1 MMYLSTLAL
10 VADFKPHYLI
20 ELKGLVTNENHYY
33 TGVKRGQYMKNT
45 HQFIVTIAVPLAIMI
60 ACLPVKAEEPSAFG
74 SGFDVQDFYKPFTRD
89 DISPKNQQSWPYYKH
104 VSAHWDEFAVHGTA
118 KISPSKN
125 PAELKLA
132 QDRLDL
138 NTSTEYDGEKSFLD
152 SMVDTQVKGFVVL
165 KDNMILAEFYDN
177 GFNVIDTNLL
187 QSAAKSYAAI
197 LVHQLV
203 NADKIK
209 LDATVESILPDFKG
223 SSMGAA
229 TVQQVLD
236 HTSGMPQLLDFHT
249 PGALG
254 QLWEIE
260 IGLQSGNPRGH
271 RALITE
277 TKANKKPGEAWQ
289 YSDMNTD
296 TLGLLAEKASGMKL
310 PELLSDLFVTI
321 GASQAG
327 SIALTSDG
335 SYSPSYGI
343 STSARDYALFH
354 QWIAQGKAPK
364 SYYASVMD
372 VKKSKFS
379 QTNPLA
385 NSTFPGVE
393 YGSQS
398 YYIAENDVIYSSGS
412 FGQQGYSDLKTGIS
426 IVFLSDWAVNWEVA
440 KGNANRERA
449 IAIINYLRLESSPN
463 YLLRK

>member
-1 MMYLSTLAL
+1 
-10 VADFKPHYLI
+10 
-20 ELKGLVTNENHYY
+20 
-33 TGVKRGQYMKNT
+33 MKII
-45 HQFIVTIAVPLAIMI
+45 HQFIATIVVPFAIMS
-60 ACLPVKAEEPSAFG
+60 ACPPVKAEEPSAFG

-89 DISPKNQQSWPYYKH
+89 DITPENQQKWPYYKH
-104 VSAHWDEFAVHGTA
+104 VSAHWDEFALHGTA

-138 NTSTEYDGEKSFLD
+138 NTEYQGEKSFLD

-165 KDNMILAEFYDN
+165 KDNVILAEFYDN
-177 GFNVIDTNLL
+177 GFNVTNTNLL
-187 QSAAKSYAAI
+187 QSAAKTYAAI

-203 NADKIK
+203 DAGKIK
-209 LDATVESILPDFKG
+209 LDAKVETILPEFKG
-223 SSMGAA
+223 TSMGVA

-260 IGLQSGNPRGH
+260 IGLQSGKPRGH

-296 TLGLLAEKASGMKL
+296 TLGLLAEKASGKKL
-310 PELLSDLFVTI
+310 PELLSDLYVTI
-321 GASQAG
+321 GANHEG
-327 SIALTSDG
+327 SIALTSDDTC
-335 SYSPSYGI
+335 SPSYGI

-364 SYYASVMD
+364 SYYASVTN

-379 QTNPLA
+379 KTNPLA
-385 NSTFPGVE
+385 KSTFPGVE

-398 YYIAENDVIYSSGS
+398 YYITENDVIYSSGS
-412 FGQQGYSDLKTGIS
+412 YGQQGYSDLKTGLS

-449 IAIINYLRLESSPN
+449 IAIINHLRLESSSN
-463 YLLRK
+463 YLLRQ

>member
-1 MMYLSTLAL
+1 MKIQFVIILSIVVSLL
-10 VADFKPHYLI
+10 V
-20 ELKGLVTNENHYY
+20 VT
-33 TGVKRGQYMKNT
+33 
-45 HQFIVTIAVPLAIMI
+45 
-60 ACLPVKAEEPSAFG
+60 PVQAEEPSAFG
-74 SGFDVQDFYKPFTRD
+74 SGFDVQDFYKPFTSD
-89 DISPKNQQSWPYYKH
+89 EINPQNQQKWPYYKY
-104 VSAHWDEFAVHGTA
+104 VSAHWDEFALHGTA
-118 KISPSKN
+118 EIRPSKN
-125 PAELKLA
+125 PTELNLA

-138 NTSTEYDGEKSFLD
+138 NTEYEDEKSFLD

-165 KDNMILAEFYDN
+165 KDNVILAEFYDN

-187 QSAAKSYAAI
+187 QSASKTYAAI

-203 NADKIK
+203 DAGKIK
-209 LDATVESILPDFKG
+209 LDAKVDSILPNFKG
-223 SSMGAA
+223 TSMGAA

-260 IGLQSGNPRGH
+260 IGLQGGKAQGH
-271 RALITE
+271 SALIKE
-277 TKANKKPGEAWQ
+277 TKANKEPGEAWQ

-296 TLGLLAEKASGMKL
+296 ALGLLAEKASGKKL
-310 PELLSDLFVTI
+310 PELLSALYATI
-321 GASQAG
+321 GANYAG

-335 SYSPSYGI
+335 TYSPSYGI

-364 SYYASVMD
+364 SYYASVTD
-372 VKKSKFS
+372 IKKSKFS
-379 QTNPLA
+379 ETNPLA
-385 NSTFPGVE
+385 DSTFPGVE

-412 FGQQGYSDLKTGIS
+412 YGQQGYSDLKTGVS

-440 KGNANRERA
+440 KGNANRSRA
-449 IAIINYLRLESSPN
+449 IAIINHLRLESSPN
-463 YLLRK
+463 YLLRQ

>member
-1 MMYLSTLAL
+1 MKIIYELIST
-10 VADFKPHYLI
+10 
-20 ELKGLVTNENHYY
+20 
-33 TGVKRGQYMKNT
+33 
-45 HQFIVTIAVPLAIMI
+45 IVVPFAIMSL
-60 ACLPVKAEEPSAFG
+60 CPPVKAEEPSAFG

-89 DISPKNQQSWPYYKH
+89 DITPENQQKWPYYKH
-104 VSAHWDEFAVHGTA
+104 VSAHWDEFALHGTA

-125 PAELKLA
+125 PAKLKLA

-138 NTSTEYDGEKSFLD
+138 NTEYEDGKSFID

-165 KDNMILAEFYDN
+165 KDNVILAEFYDN
-177 GFNVIDTNLL
+177 GFNVTDTNLL
-187 QSAAKSYAAI
+187 QSAAKTYAAI

-203 NADKIK
+203 DAGKIK
-209 LDATVESILPDFKG
+209 LDAKVETILLDFKG
-223 SSMGAA
+223 TSIGAA

-236 HTSGMPQLLDFHT
+236 HTSGMPQLLDFQ

-254 QLWEIE
+254 QLMEIE
-260 IGLQSGNPRGH
+260 IGLQGGKPRGH
-271 RALITE
+271 RALIKE
-277 TKANKKPGEAWQ
+277 TKANKNPGEAWQ

-296 TLGLLAEKASGMKL
+296 TLGLLAEKASGKKL
-310 PELLSDLFVTI
+310 PELLTDLYGAI
-321 GASQAG
+321 GANYEG

-335 SYSPSYGI
+335 TSSPSYGI

-372 VKKSKFS
+372 TKKSMFS
-379 QTNPLA
+379 KTNPLA
-385 NSTFPGVE
+385 KSTFPGVE

-412 FGQQGYSDLKTGIS
+412 FGEQGYSDLKTGIS

-440 KGNANRERA
+440 KGNANRARA
-449 IAIINYLRLESSPN
+449 IAIINHLRLESSPN
-463 YLLRK
+463 YLLRQ

>member
-1 MMYLSTLAL
+1 MKIQFAIILSIVISLL
-10 VADFKPHYLI
+10 VVTSAQAD
-20 ELKGLVTNENHYY
+20 T
-33 TGVKRGQYMKNT
+33 
-45 HQFIVTIAVPLAIMI
+45 
-60 ACLPVKAEEPSAFG
+60 PSAFG

-89 DISPKNQQSWPYYKH
+89 DITPENQQKWPYYKH
-104 VSAHWDEFAVHGTA
+104 VSAHWDEFAIHGTA

-125 PAELKLA
+125 PAKLKLA

-138 NTSTEYDGEKSFLD
+138 NTEYEDEKSFLD

-165 KDNMILAEFYDN
+165 KDNVILAEFYDN
-177 GFNVIDTNLL
+177 GFNVTDTNLL
-187 QSAAKSYAAI
+187 QSASKTYAAI

-203 NADKIK
+203 DEGKIK
-209 LDATVESILPDFKG
+209 LDAKVESILPDFKG
-223 SSMGAA
+223 TSMGVA

-260 IGLQSGNPRGH
+260 IGLQGGKAQGH
-271 RALITE
+271 SALIKE
-277 TKANKKPGEAWQ
+277 TKANKEPGEAWQ

-296 TLGLLAEKASGMKL
+296 ALGLLAEKASGKKL
-310 PELLSDLFVTI
+310 PELLSALYATI
-321 GASQAG
+321 GANYAG

-335 SYSPSYGI
+335 TYSPSYGI

-364 SYYASVMD
+364 SYYASVTD
-372 VKKSKFS
+372 IKKSKFS
-379 QTNPLA
+379 ETNPLA
-385 NSTFPGVE
+385 DSTFPGVE

-412 FGQQGYSDLKTGIS
+412 YGQQGYSDLKTGLS

-449 IAIINYLRLESSPN
+449 IAIINHLRLESSPN

>member
-1 MMYLSTLAL
+1 MKIIYELIST
-10 VADFKPHYLI
+10 
-20 ELKGLVTNENHYY
+20 
-33 TGVKRGQYMKNT
+33 
-45 HQFIVTIAVPLAIMI
+45 IVVPFAIMSL
-60 ACLPVKAEEPSAFG
+60 CSPVKAEEPSAFG

-89 DISPKNQQSWPYYKH
+89 DITPENQQKWPYYKH
-104 VSAHWDEFAVHGTA
+104 VSAHWDEFALHGTA

-125 PAELKLA
+125 PAKLKLA

-138 NTSTEYDGEKSFLD
+138 NTEYEDGKSFID

-165 KDNMILAEFYDN
+165 KDNVILAEFYDN
-177 GFNVIDTNLL
+177 GFNVTDTNLL
-187 QSAAKSYAAI
+187 QSAAKTYAAI

-203 NADKIK
+203 DAGKIK
-209 LDATVESILPDFKG
+209 LDAKVETILLDFKG
-223 SSMGAA
+223 TSIGAA

-236 HTSGMPQLLDFHT
+236 HTSGMPQLLDFQ

-254 QLWEIE
+254 QLMEIE
-260 IGLQSGNPRGH
+260 IGLQGGKPRGH
-271 RALITE
+271 RALIKE
-277 TKANKKPGEAWQ
+277 TKANKNPGEAWQ

-296 TLGLLAEKASGMKL
+296 TLGLLAEKASGKKL
-310 PELLSDLFVTI
+310 PELLTDLYGAI
-321 GASQAG
+321 GANYEG

-335 SYSPSYGI
+335 TSSPSYGI

-372 VKKSKFS
+372 TQKSMFS
-379 QTNPLA
+379 KTNPLA
-385 NSTFPGVE
+385 KSTFPGVE

-412 FGQQGYSDLKTGIS
+412 FGEQGYSDLKTGIS

-440 KGNANRERA
+440 KGNANRARA
-449 IAIINYLRLESSPN
+449 IAIINHLRLESSPN
-463 YLLRK
+463 YLLRQ

>member
-1 MMYLSTLAL
+1 
-10 VADFKPHYLI
+10 
-20 ELKGLVTNENHYY
+20 
-33 TGVKRGQYMKNT
+33 MKII
-45 HQFIVTIAVPLAIMI
+45 HQFIATIVVPFAIMSTCPPI
-60 ACLPVKAEEPSAFG
+60 KAEEPSAFG

-89 DISPKNQQSWPYYKH
+89 DITPENQQKWPYYKH
-104 VSAHWDEFAVHGTA
+104 VSAHWDEFASHGTS

-125 PAELKLA
+125 PAQLKLA

-138 NTSTEYDGEKSFLD
+138 NTEYQDEKSFLD

-165 KDNMILAEFYDN
+165 KDNVILAEFYDN
-177 GFNVIDTNLL
+177 GFNVSDTNLL
-187 QSAAKSYAAI
+187 QSAAKTYAAI

-203 NADKIK
+203 DAGKIK
-209 LDATVESILPDFKG
+209 LDAKVESILPDIKG
-223 SSMGAA
+223 TSMGAA

-260 IGLQSGNPRGH
+260 IGLQSGKPRGH
-271 RALITE
+271 RALIKE

-296 TLGLLAEKASGMKL
+296 TLGLLAEKASGKKL
-310 PELLSDLFVTI
+310 PELLSDLYVTI
-321 GASQAG
+321 GANHEG

-335 SYSPSYGI
+335 TCSPSYGI

-364 SYYASVMD
+364 SYYASVTD

-379 QTNPLA
+379 KTNPLA

-412 FGQQGYSDLKTGIS
+412 YGQQGYSDLKTGLS

-449 IAIINYLRLESSPN
+449 IAIINHLRLESSPN
-463 YLLRK
+463 YLLRQ

>member
-1 MMYLSTLAL
+1 L
-10 VADFKPHYLI
+10 VDA
-20 ELKGLVTNENHYY
+20 G
-33 TGVKRGQYMKNT
+33 
-45 HQFIVTIAVPLAIMI
+45 
-60 ACLPVKAEEPSAFG
+60 
-74 SGFDVQDFYKPFTRD
+74 
-89 DISPKNQQSWPYYKH
+89 
-104 VSAHWDEFAVHGTA
+104 
-118 KISPSKN
+118 
-125 PAELKLA
+125 
-132 QDRLDL
+132 
-138 NTSTEYDGEKSFLD
+138 
-152 SMVDTQVKGFVVL
+152 
-165 KDNMILAEFYDN
+165 
-177 GFNVIDTNLL
+177 
-187 QSAAKSYAAI
+187 
-197 LVHQLV
+197 
-203 NADKIK
+203 KIK
-209 LDATVESILPDFKG
+209 LDAKVETILPEFKG
-223 SSMGAA
+223 TSMGVA

-260 IGLQSGNPRGH
+260 IGLQSGKPQGH

-296 TLGLLAEKASGMKL
+296 TLGLLAEKASGKKL
-310 PELLSDLFVTI
+310 PELLSDLYVTI
-321 GASQAG
+321 GANHAG

-335 SYSPSYGI
+335 TCSPSYGI

-364 SYYASVMD
+364 SYYASVTD

-379 QTNPLA
+379 KTNPLA

-398 YYIAENDVIYSSGS
+398 YYITENDVIYSSGS
-412 FGQQGYSDLKTGIS
+412 YGQQGYSDLKTGLS

-449 IAIINYLRLESSPN
+449 IAIINHLRLESSSN
-463 YLLRK
+463 YLLRQ

>member
-1 MMYLSTLAL
+1 
-10 VADFKPHYLI
+10 
-20 ELKGLVTNENHYY
+20 
-33 TGVKRGQYMKNT
+33 
-45 HQFIVTIAVPLAIMI
+45 
-60 ACLPVKAEEPSAFG
+60 
-74 SGFDVQDFYKPFTRD
+74 
-89 DISPKNQQSWPYYKH
+89 
-104 VSAHWDEFAVHGTA
+104 
-118 KISPSKN
+118 
-125 PAELKLA
+125 
-132 QDRLDL
+132 LDL
-138 NTSTEYDGEKSFLD
+138 NTEFEDGKSFLD

-165 KDNMILAEFYDN
+165 KDNVILAEFYDN
-177 GFNVIDTNLL
+177 GFNVTDTNLL
-187 QSAAKSYAAI
+187 QSAAKTYAAI

-203 NADKIK
+203 DAGKIK
-209 LDATVESILPDFKG
+209 LDAKVESILPDFKG
-223 SSMGAA
+223 TSMGAA

-249 PGALG
+249 LGALG

-260 IGLQSGNPRGH
+260 IGLQSGKPRGH

-277 TKANKKPGEAWQ
+277 TKADKNPGEAWQ

-296 TLGLLAEKASGMKL
+296 TLGLLAEKASGKKL
-310 PELLSDLFVTI
+310 PELLSDLYVTI
-321 GASQAG
+321 GANHEG

-335 SYSPSYGI
+335 TCSPSYGI

-364 SYYASVMD
+364 SYYASVTD

-379 QTNPLA
+379 KTNPLA

-412 FGQQGYSDLKTGIS
+412 YGQQGYSDLKTGLS

-440 KGNANRERA
+440 KGNANRARA
-449 IAIINYLRLESSPN
+449 IAIINHLRLESSTN
-463 YLLRK
+463 YLLRQ

>member
-1 MMYLSTLAL
+1 MKIQYAIIVSI
-10 VADFKPHYLI
+10 VASL
-20 ELKGLVTNENHYY
+20 
-33 TGVKRGQYMKNT
+33 
-45 HQFIVTIAVPLAIMI
+45 LAIP
-60 ACLPVKAEEPSAFG
+60 PVQADAPSAFG
-74 SGFDVQDFYKPFTRD
+74 SGFDVQDFYKPFTLG
-89 DISPKNQQSWPYYKH
+89 DITPENQQKWPYYKH
-104 VSAHWDEFAVHGTA
+104 VSAHWDEFALHGTA

-138 NTSTEYDGEKSFLD
+138 NTEYQGEKSFLD

-165 KDNMILAEFYDN
+165 KDNVILAEFYDN
-177 GFNVIDTNLL
+177 GFNVTNTNLL
-187 QSAAKSYAAI
+187 QSAAKTYAAI

-203 NADKIK
+203 DAGKIK
-209 LDATVESILPDFKG
+209 LDAKVETILPEFKG
-223 SSMGAA
+223 TSMGVA

-260 IGLQSGNPRGH
+260 IGLQSGKPRGH

-296 TLGLLAEKASGMKL
+296 TLGLLAEKASGKKI
-310 PELLSDLFVTI
+310 PELLSDLYVTI
-321 GASQAG
+321 GANHEG

-335 SYSPSYGI
+335 TCSPSYGI

-364 SYYASVMD
+364 SYYASVTD

-379 QTNPLA
+379 KTNPLA

-412 FGQQGYSDLKTGIS
+412 FGQQGYSDLKTGLS

-449 IAIINYLRLESSPN
+449 IAIINHLRLESSTN
-463 YLLRK
+463 YLLRQ